1 MKIIGNINLEG
12 DKSISHRA
20 LILAS
25 MCRGKSVINNLP
37 SSRDILSTI
46 NCLRETGISIIV
58 KNNQAIVIGGTFMV
72 PSKKLNCDN
81 SGTSMRLLAGLY
93 SSIQLP
99 VTLYGD
105 SSLSQRPMERI
116 IEPLSQMGITIVS
129 NKGKAPIQLIKF
141 NLQPLNYEVSLA
153 SAQVKS
159 CLILASINIPKKS
172 IIKQNIKTRDHL
184 ELMID
189 SISKDIIEVDDNKI
203 IINGIDRNS
212 LNKFDIDIPGDTSSA
227 SYLIG
232 LAVMLDESKLI
243 INNLLLNPL
252 RTGFIDTLILMGADI
267 KLDSIK
273 NIKNERIG
281 RLTIRGG
288 AKLHPCFIAK
298 DKISSM
304 IDEIPLLSLICA
316 YVEGESRIDG
326 LQELQYKESD
336 RLEGV
341 LGILKDMGV
350 DVKKEKEFSLI
361 IKGKNKLY
369 NTNNLKNTKDH
380 RLAMMISCAQILS
393 KDRVIF
399 DDCINISFPKFKEL
413 INEVLID

>member
-203 IINGIDRNS
+203 IINGTERKS

-281 RLTIRGG
+281 RLTIQGG

-316 YVEGESRIDG
+316 YVEGVSCIDG

-341 LGILKDMGV
+341 LSILKDMGV

-361 IKGKNKLY
+361 IKGKNKI
-369 NTNNLKNTKDH
+369 T
-380 RLAMMISCAQILS
+380 A
-393 KDRVIF
+393 
-399 DDCINISFPKFKEL
+399 
-413 INEVLID
+413 

>member
-58 KNNQAIVIGGTFMV
+58 KNNQAIVIGGTFTA

-129 NKGKAPIQLIKF
+129 NKGKAPIQLVKF

-189 SISKDIIEVDDNKI
+189 SISKDIIEVDDNKV
-203 IINGIDRNS
+203 IINGTGRNS
-212 LNKFDIDIPGDTSSA
+212 LNNFDIDIPGDTSSA

-232 LAVMLDESKLI
+232 LAVMLDKSKLI

-273 NIKNERIG
+273 NSKNERIG
-281 RLTIRGG
+281 RLTVQGG
-288 AKLHPCFIAK
+288 AKLHPCFITK

-341 LGILKDMGV
+341 LGILMDMGV
-350 DVKKEKEFSLI
+350 EVKKEKEFSLI
-361 IKGKNKLY
+361 IKGKKKLY
-369 NTNNLKNTKDH
+369 NTNNLKNTQDH
-380 RLAMMISCAQILS
+380 RLAMIISCTQILS
-393 KDRVIF
+393 EDKVVF